1 MLIKTAD
8 SFSRVKGSW
17 PWGEMHFRV
26 PRKTPY
32 GRIDGRRVDALVII
46 MPAAVEAARVLT

>member
-26 PRKTPY
+26 TMKTPY
-32 GRIDGRRVDALVII
+32 RRIDGRRVDALVII

>member
-17 PWGEMHFRV
+17 PWGEMHFRA

-32 GRIDGRRVDALVII
+32 GRIDGRRGDALVII
-46 MPAAVEAARVLT
+46 MPAAVEAARLLT

>member
-26 PRKTPY
+26 PRKRPY
-32 GRIDGRRVDALVII
+32 GRFGGKWEDVLVIL